1 MFHKLRTTLGGAG
14 FYAVLFL
21 CLASVGT
28 GAYFLLFRDAQ
39 PETALPASSAE
50 STIVSEVPESDVTP
64 EVPVVETV
72 QPQPVTETD
81 TDSAGGGE
89 VSAASEEPAVEDVP
103 AVNTAPVIPEA
114 PSLVVSPLRGQVVA
128 AFSVDALTYNS
139 TRDDWRTHDGVDIA
153 AAAGTNVLAASAG
166 TVLSVFQDD
175 LLGTTVVLFTLI
187 CAQVAMKVLVG
198 AGEEKPAAQ
207 VSEAEPVADID
218 AALKRG
224 CAAVAQQNALT
235 QREEEVLFLLAHG
248 RSARYIADELVI

>member
-1 MFHKLRTTLGGAG
+1 MRSLR
-14 FYAVLFL
+14 
-21 CLASVGT
+21 
-28 GAYFLLFRDAQ
+28 
-39 PETALPASSAE
+39 PLPKILTWPFPAE
-50 STIVSEVPESDVTP
+50 SEKSPTLRQI
-64 EVPVVETV
+64 
-72 QPQPVTETD
+72 
-81 TDSAGGGE
+81 
-89 VSAASEEPAVEDVP
+89 
-103 AVNTAPVIPEA
+103 N
-114 PSLVVSPLRGQVVA
+114 SL
-128 AFSVDALTYNS
+128 
-139 TRDDWRTHDGVDIA
+139 
-153 AAAGTNVLAASAG
+153 
-166 TVLSVFQDD
+166 